1 MVGKGLKERIAFL
14 HSSHSYACTKNGYL
28 FEIHYKRIAVKRV
41 WHLLPGST
49 PGGVG
54 VAIHALGLHEAF
66 CVTGS
71 EDGVLRLWPLDFS
84 SSFLEA
90 EHEGGVTAVDVSEDG
105 LRVLAGTSAVS
116 VLVCMSAPDRTKIFG
131 SDLQGNVGLLDAG
144 SRSYKTLMRSH
155 TGTVQSVGLHP
166 SPSSCVGRELVSCSS
181 DGTIRVWDL
190 EAAVQVGRTDSYF
203 SANVQAG
210 YDDVSFP
217 PPSGVWFSSTRGDD
231 QLCGPPSLPAGV
243 WLWLPVGGCPGLPYP
258 HHRPPR

>member
-1 MVGKGLKERIAFL
+1 MVGKGLKSESHFFIP
-14 HSSHSYACTKNGYL
+14 SHSYACTKNGYL

-49 PGGVG
+49 PAGVG

-116 VLVCMSAPDRTKIFG
+116 ALVCMSASDRTKIFG

-144 SRSYKTLMRSH
+144 SRSYKTLMSSH

-166 SPSSCVGRELVSCSS
+166 SSSPSPSSSSSSCIGRELVSCSS

-203 SANVQAG
+203 STQVQAWCE
-210 YDDVSFP
+210 DVSFS
-217 PPSGVWFSSTRGDD
+217 PPSGV
-231 QLCGPPSLPAGV
+231 
-243 WLWLPVGGCPGLPYP
+243 
-258 HHRPPR
+258 